1 MPRSGIAGSYGIFI
15 SSFLRNHHTVLFKG
29 YTNLYFH
36 QQCRRVSFPPHP
48 LQHLLFVVFFNSDS
62 CEVIPHCSLIGI
74 SLIMSNVAHFFM
86 CLLAICM
93 SSVES
98 SFFFH
103 RPISLLWIMF
113 SALWRWVCLASCWT
127 AWRSSVNMQRNRGG
141 KEGDVVLFPSSSC
154 GVFQLKATASFLFL
168 FWQLLLSLPLLI

>member
-1 MPRSGIAGSYGIFI
+1 MQERFLFSTSSPAFI
-15 SSFLRNHHTVLFKG
+15 VCSFFDDGH
-29 YTNLYFH
+29 
-36 QQCRRVSFPPHP
+36 
-48 LQHLLFVVFFNSDS
+48 SDC
-62 CEVIPHCSLIGI
+62 CEVIPHCSLMSIY
-74 SLIMSNVAHFFM
+74 LIMSNVEQFFM

-93 SSVES
+93 SSLES

-127 AWRSSVNMQRNRGG
+127 DWWSSVYMQRNEGG
-141 KEGDVVLFPSSSC
+141 KEGDTVLFPSSSC
-154 GVFQLKATASFLFL
+154 GVLQLKATASFLFL